1 MRWLFTAFFIV
12 HGIAHLPGFTTPWRI
27 TTAAEMPYQTTILAG
42 LIDLGPAGIRVLGV
56 VWLLVGPGMVAT
68 GVAVARSAPDWP
80 GPALALIA
88 ASLVLSVL
96 GWPAARIGV
105 AVNLALALLVG
116 LGRRGGWLPNA
127 GALDLTLDALWDAAP
142 ASPGRFDPATLANLP
157 EPARRYLGHAIAPGT
172 PLATGVRLTMHGEIK
187 LGARWRRFTAEQVIV
202 RDRGMIWRAR
212 VPLMGLAIVGSD
224 RVLDGIGAMRWRI
237 AGLIPVMS
245 ATGPDVARS
254 AAGRLAGEAIWLP
267 TWLLDPS
274 VEWRADGPAQ
284 PGYRLTTTGEKVAM
298 SLTITGD
305 GRVTGGRFS
314 RWGNPD
320 GGAFGYREF
329 GIVADQERSFGGYTI
344 PTRLRAGWHPG
355 TPRFDSEG
363 EFFRMTIERAVFGP

>member
-1 MRWLFTAFFIV
+1 MRWLFAVLFIV

-42 LIDLGPAGIRVLGV
+42 LIDLGPVGIKILGV
-56 VWLLVGPGMVAT
+56 VWLLVGLAMVGT
-68 GVAVARSAPDWP
+68 GVAVARSVPDWS

-96 GWPAARIGV
+96 GWPAARIGL

-127 GALDLTLDALWDAAP
+127 GPLDLTLDALWGAAP
-142 ASPGRFDPATLANLP
+142 ASPGRFDPGTLANLP

-172 PLATGVRLTMHGEIK
+172 ALATAVRITMHGEIK
-187 LGARWRRFTAEQVIV
+187 LGARWRPFTAEQVIV
-202 RDRGMIWRAR
+202 RDRGMIWAAR
-212 VPLMGLAIVGSD
+212 SPMMGLAIVGSD

-245 ATGPDVARS
+245 AAGPDIARA
-254 AAGRLAGEAIWLP
+254 AAGRLAAEAIWLP
-267 TWLLDPS
+267 AWLLDPA
-274 VEWRADGPAQ
+274 VAWRAEGPDQ
-284 PGYRLTTTGEKVAM
+284 VGYRLTTNGEAV
-298 SLTITGD
+298 SPTLTIAGD
-305 GRVTGGRFS
+305 GRVTAGRFS

-320 GGAFGYREF
+320 GGAFRYHEF

-344 PTRLRAGWHPG
+344 PTRMRAGWYPG
-355 TPRFDSEG
+355 TPRFESEG
-363 EFFRMTIERAVFGP
+363 EFFRMTIDQAVFAP